1 MDHEVDRS
9 GQRNGGKKGNEY
21 HNMTIFVI
29 IQQHVDTP
37 NRLAAAIKAAYPNDT
52 YALEGNAWLISD
64 NSTAVDV
71 SNRIGITDGEAGS
84 AVVIEAASY
93 YGRANPAIWSW
104 IKAKWE
110 GGPNG

>member
-1 MDHEVDRS
+1 MS
-9 GQRNGGKKGNEY
+9 
-21 HNMTIFVI
+21 IFIVVK
-29 IQQHVDTP
+29 QQPVSAGD
-37 NRLAAAIKAAYPNDT
+37 LGAVIKAAFPEDVYELGD
-52 YALEGNAWLISD
+52 NAWLVSD
-64 NSTAVDV
+64 SGTAVEV
-71 SNRIGITDGEAGS
+71 SNKIGITDGSVGA